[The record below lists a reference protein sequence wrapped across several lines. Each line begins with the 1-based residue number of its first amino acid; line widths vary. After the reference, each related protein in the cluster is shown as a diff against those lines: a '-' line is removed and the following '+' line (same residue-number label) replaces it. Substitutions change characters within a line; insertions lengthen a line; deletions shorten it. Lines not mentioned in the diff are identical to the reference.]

1 MRGSIG
7 ETDTASSLEEF
18 GIAILLTLLAKKMPR
33 GTWTTAVQA
42 EVAGGEGIF
51 ACCAFAYNLT
61 DGLVPQ

>member
-1 MRGSIG
+1 MGQI
-7 ETDTASSLEEF
+7 DTASPLEEF
-18 GIAILLTLLAKKMPR
+18 GVAILLTLLAKKMPR

-51 ACCAFAYNLT
+51 VCCAFAYTLT